1 MLVLRNKN
9 ESTVVAVSE
18 MSVAKL
24 YTCTYQNEGNFVLYR
39 SMF

>member
-9 ESTVVAVSE
+9 ENTVVAVSE

-24 YTCTYQNEGNFVLYR
+24 YTYRNEGNFVLYR